1 METTGRRV
9 SAMTDP
15 TRWETDT
22 KDGHSQWYIDRFRT
36 MAAEGKDLVGEAR
49 LVDAMVRR
57 GARVL
62 DAGCGTGRLS
72 GELHARGHTVVGT
85 DADAKLIAAAEE
97 DHPGPTYVVA
107 DLAQTDLA
115 MLGESQPFD
124 AALMAGNVMVF
135 LAPGTETKVLSRM
148 RSCVAPDGFI
158 IVGFHTDR
166 HLSMTDFDGH
176 ATEAGLRVEHRFAT
190 WDLKVWHEGADFA
203 VTVLRRA

>member
-1 METTGRRV
+1 
-9 SAMTDP
+9 MTDP

-49 LVDAMVRR
+49 LVDAMVPR

-72 GELHARGHTVVGT
+72 GALHDRGHTVVGA
-85 DADAKLIAAAEE
+85 DADAELIAAAEE

-115 MLGESQPFD
+115 LLGESRPFD

-135 LAPGTETKVLSRM
+135 LAPGTETEVLSRM
-148 RSCVAPDGFI
+148 RSCVVPDGFI

-166 HLSMTDFDGH
+166 HLSMTDFDGY
-176 ATEAGLRVEHRFAT
+176 AAEAGLWVEHRFAT
-190 WDLKVWHEGADFA
+190 WDLKAWHAGADFA
-203 VTVLRRA
+203 VTVLRRAENQRC